1 MNNKKKNILLLLGFV
16 LALIACYQFAISKTI
31 VLKREYDNLK
41 QQKTVFQNLP
51 EQMAMLKQKKHY
63 YDSILSKYHLDESS
77 VQNNLLKTINTFAGK
92 NDLKVV
98 GFLEPHLYQKNELT
112 LKTYQFT
119 LEGNFN
125 PILKLI
131 YQLEQKTKYGEIIN
145 LHFEKKEN
153 YRTGNEYLQAKV
165 LLRSFG

>member
-1 MNNKKKNILLLLGFV
+1 MSNKRKNILLFGGFV
-16 LALIACYQFAISKTI
+16 LALIGCYQFAISKTI
-31 VLKREYDNLK
+31 TLKNEYSNLK
-41 QQKTVFQNLP
+41 EQEIVFKNLP
-51 EQMAMLKQKKHY
+51 EQMTLLKQKKHY

-77 VQNNLLKTINTFAGK
+77 VQNNLLKTINAFA
-92 NDLKVV
+92 NENNLKVV
-98 GFLEPHLYQKNELT
+98 GFLEPHLYKKNELT

-125 PILKLI
+125 SILKLI
-131 YQLEQKTKYGEIIN
+131 YKLEQETKYGEIIN

-153 YRTGNEYLQAKV
+153 YRTGKEYLLAKV